1 MVNLG
6 NRLFLCYFVCSKI
19 CVFRLVIVGY
29 CRLYTENKEKEQKKE
44 NGTFCILFGLT
55 RIAHVFTP
63 VMSYCSGVFLS
74 FYRLCKRLK
83 TSI

>member
-6 NRLFLCYFVCSKI
+6 NRLFCVCFVCFKI

-29 CRLYTENKEKEQKKE
+29 CRLYMENKEKEQKKG

-55 RIAHVFTP
+55 RNDHVFTP
-63 VMSYCSGVFLS
+63 VMSYCSEVLLS
-74 FYRLCKRLK
+74 FCRLCKRLK
-83 TSI
+83 TSV